1 MKTIPFFLII
11 AFSSALFLTSCDP
24 DATDDPNPAD
34 PREKFLGNWT
44 VQESKKKLTYEVQIT
59 ASPTN
64 SAEVIINNFYNT
76 GIKPFAVITT
86 STITCPV
93 QSFPSQQITINGAGT
108 YSSEKINWVYYVND
122 GADLDTIT
130 AVYSR

>member
-1 MKTIPFFLII
+1 
-11 AFSSALFLTSCDP
+11 
-24 DATDDPNPAD
+24 
-34 PREKFLGNWT
+34 